1 MKAHADSNGLIM
13 GLRRPA
19 VKKARKGSTSGAMLQ
34 KCRRSDPAV
43 LSGPSIWRLRIA
55 ATLHHPTVDAARSGV
70 SSPPNNLH

>member
-1 MKAHADSNGLIM
+1 
-13 GLRRPA
+13 
-19 VKKARKGSTSGAMLQ
+19 MLQ

-70 SSPPNNLH
+70 SSSPNNLHSCTGKRRLRAAATR